1 VHSKKQNKFEVLE
14 MKVLFLFTLQPV
26 ITCIRC
32 FLFAKRRIISLNRRV
47 IPLVNDG
54 KLSAKS
60 KIRNGLSLSWIKPF
74 V

>member
-1 VHSKKQNKFEVLE
+1 
-14 MKVLFLFTLQPV
+14 MK
-26 ITCIRC
+26 C
-32 FLFAKRRIISLNRRV
+32 FRLAKRRIISLKRRV

-60 KIRNGLSLSWIKPF
+60 RIRNDFSYSCVKPF